1 MAEQLHLNAQS
12 KEERYQELIPQ
23 LKALLQAEDNNIA
36 KMANLSAALRMAFG
50 FFWVGFYLVDGQT
63 LVLGPFQGDIACS
76 RIPYGKGVCGT
87 AWQEQQ
93 TIIVADVDKFAGH
106 IACSSASRSEI
117 VIPIFR
123 GSEVIAVL
131 DVDSDRLAEFDDIDA
146 RYLTEICHLL

>member
-146 RYLTEICHLL
+146 RYLTEICYLL

>member
-36 KMANLSAALRMAFG
+36 KMANLSAALRMAFS

-146 RYLTEICHLL
+146 RYLTEICYLL